1 MLGCLSLVAVGVE
14 EFATVSR
21 PPDCAESGLALTG
34 ELTSSAQD
42 LPDAGWNVCDVASI
56 PEVLVVE
63 SSGFV
68 TRSAKELL
76 VVAVGGACSFNED
89 ISQVDDELSGQVVN
103 RQSRA
108 QISQCREECSRR
120 SEALAGRVKL
130 VVFKSI

>member
-1 MLGCLSLVAVGVE
+1 
-14 EFATVSR
+14 
-21 PPDCAESGLALTG
+21 
-34 ELTSSAQD
+34 
-42 LPDAGWNVCDVASI
+42 
-56 PEVLVVE
+56 VLVVE

-76 VVAVGGACSFNED
+76 GVAVGGVCSFNED

-108 QISQCREECSRR
+108 QISQCREEKCSRR